1 MSMTKRLMAAASAC
15 LGLWLMAMPA
25 HADDVQDVQR
35 LIAAGDLTGALRR
48 ADAALRA
55 PASDAR
61 LTFLR
66 GVVLMD
72 LRRDDEAM
80 AVFQAMTQQ
89 YPQLPEPYNNLA
101 SLHARAGRW
110 DSARVA
116 LETALRNDPG
126 HTLARENLGD
136 VYLQLAI
143 QSWRAV
149 AAQAVPP
156 PALQRKIRSASELAV
171 ANLNP

>member
-1 MSMTKRLMAAASAC
+1 MTKRLMAAAGAC
-15 LGLWLMAMPA
+15 LGLWLVAAPA
-25 HADDVQDVQR
+25 RADDVREVQR
-35 LIAAGDLTGALRR
+35 LIAAGDLSTALQRV
-48 ADAALRA
+48 DAALRA
-55 PASDAR
+55 PRSDAR

-72 LRRDDEAM
+72 LRRDDEAI

-110 DSARVA
+110 DPARIA

-126 HTLARENLGD
+126 HALARENLGD

-143 QSWRAV
+143 QSWQIV
-149 AAQAVPP
+149 ASQEAPP
-156 PALQRKIRSASELAV
+156 PALQRKIRAATELA
-171 ANLNP
+171 ASTTHR